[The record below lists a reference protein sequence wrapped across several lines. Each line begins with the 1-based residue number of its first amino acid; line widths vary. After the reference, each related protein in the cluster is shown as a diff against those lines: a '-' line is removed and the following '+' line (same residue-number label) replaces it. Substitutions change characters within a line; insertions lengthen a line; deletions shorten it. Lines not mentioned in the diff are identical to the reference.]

1 MVTKDHGDQLLK
13 YSPGPILQLCELEQ
27 VPYILFTWVS
37 LPAKWAKNNPYLKD
51 VSWGLAESIHA

>member
-37 LPAKWAKNNPYLKD
+37 LPAK
-51 VSWGLAESIHA
+51 